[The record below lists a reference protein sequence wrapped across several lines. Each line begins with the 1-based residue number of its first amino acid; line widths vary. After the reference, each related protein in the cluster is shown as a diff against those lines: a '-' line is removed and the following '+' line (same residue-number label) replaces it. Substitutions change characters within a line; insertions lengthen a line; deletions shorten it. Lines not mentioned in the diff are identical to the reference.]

1 MKYPSLVAGLGLAVL
16 AVLAS
21 TTVALAKEGL
31 RASLTTPIPSTAV
44 PGDEIVL
51 AWTLTY
57 VDANI
62 RNRPFIAENVFVKLL
77 SSTRDATIG
86 FATGGDHG
94 RGEYVARVKVPSG
107 GIAAIQ
113 FGTRGCLF
121 GTTGNC
127 AYNILPMESEVSLPA
142 ATSKPV
148 SASANAATGVPAL
161 ASLLGLICL
170 AGLGAIGMA
179 GRRRG
184 HPSPPA

>member
-1 MKYPSLVAGLGLAVL
+1 MKYPSFVAGLGLAVL

-31 RASLTTPIPSTAV
+31 RASLMTPVPSAAS
-44 PGDEIVL
+44 PGDEITL
-51 AWTLTY
+51 TWTLTY
-57 VDANI
+57 VDANM
-62 RNRPFIAENVFVKLL
+62 RSQPYIAENVFVKLL
-77 SSTRDATIG
+77 SPTRDATIG
-86 FATGGDHG
+86 LATGGDHG

-113 FGTRGCLF
+113 FGTWGCLSDN
-121 GTTGNC
+121 GNC

-142 ATSKPV
+142 ATSKPL
-148 SASANAATGVPAL
+148 SASANAATGVPVL
-161 ASLLGLICL
+161 GSLLGPLCL